1 MKNRGLF
8 LTVLKVCDRVPAW
21 LGTGMTLVQAVDCL
35 LVSLQHGRKKA
46 KELSERRRKVSTRAL
61 IPFMEAPI
69 A

>member
-35 LVSLQHGRKKA
+35 LVSATWQKK
-46 KELSERRRKVSTRAL
+46 S
-61 IPFMEAPI
+61 
-69 A
+69 